1 MIYSVSQVL
10 TTSSTVTVS
19 ELPESN
25 ISHNSRYDRFQSI
38 ATCLRQ
44 SSVHLSCHEAMTGAS
59 YVEYVR
65 PSFSNRV
72 IKMLVIYKR
81 RTISLTQFC
90 DWVGEFLRTRHV
102 DIILGDFNINVL
114 GKPVATLSSTLT
126 NFIQIVKE
134 TIHLSRSLIDHV
146 YIHQDLL
153 RNVNADVKNFDVY
166 FSDHDA
172 IQISLT
178 HKSDN

>member
-1 MIYSVSQVL
+1 
-10 TTSSTVTVS
+10 
-19 ELPESN
+19 
-25 ISHNSRYDRFQSI
+25 
-38 ATCLRQ
+38 
-44 SSVHLSCHEAMTGAS
+44 
-59 YVEYVR
+59 
-65 PSFSNRV
+65 
-72 IKMLVIYKR
+72 MLVIYKR

-114 GKPVATLSSTLT
+114 GQPVATLSSALT